1 MQMTH
6 SPNQTPSYLLRK
18 AVGYWDLVYHGE
30 RTVFRHEH
38 GAYYIAF
45 LLLDPPEEPI
55 HGLAL
60 AMKTRAKY
68 EYSPHKLDLTDPV
81 TGEQVTASR
90 DAVFQQRNLGLD
102 EADAARTL
110 RRRQRQLEALVEDPT
125 EIEPVRLEAAREL
138 EAIYRTQRNSKWR
151 ADDAASRC
159 VHALRRAIGRFRQ
172 RLHCAKH
179 HNPVLAAFS
188 HHLDQ
193 HLAASGRHPALVPIP
208 PGCFYYDRPS
218 GVVWRE

>member
-1 MQMTH
+1 MQP
-6 SPNQTPSYLLRK
+6 SYSFNQAPGYLLRK
-18 AVGYWDLVYHGE
+18 GVGYWDLVYHGE

-38 GAYYIAF
+38 GVYYIAF
-45 LLLDPPEEPI
+45 LLLHPPPEPI

-81 TGEQVTASR
+81 TGEKVTASR

-110 RRRQRQLEALVEDPT
+110 RRRQRQLEALVDDPI
-125 EIEPVRLEAAREL
+125 EIEPVRHEAAREL
-138 EAIYRTQRNSKWR
+138 EALYRSQRNSKWR
-151 ADDAASRC
+151 ANDAASKC

-172 RLHCAKH
+172 RLHRAAH

-193 HLAASGRHPALVPIP
+193 QLAASGRHPVAVAVP
-208 PGCFYYDRPS
+208 PGCFFYDRPP